1 MDSFRLSRGKL
12 IKVKQYDVITPQE
25 IEKEDGRKV
34 FMSYEISF
42 SQIINGSLVTI
53 FVEDYTDE
61 EQRNSDYEK
70 IKDIWI
76 E

>member
-34 FMSYEISF
+34 FMSYEIAF